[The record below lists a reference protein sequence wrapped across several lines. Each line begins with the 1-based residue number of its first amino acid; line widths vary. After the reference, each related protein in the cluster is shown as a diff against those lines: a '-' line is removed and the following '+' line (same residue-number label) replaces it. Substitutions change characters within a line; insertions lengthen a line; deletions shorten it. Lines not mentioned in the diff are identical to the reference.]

1 MWGYGPYGMAGYG
14 GSSAAGW
21 MMMFGGILW
30 LVLLAAAVAA
40 IVYALRGGARFGA
53 TPPLERRSAGL
64 DILEQRYARGEIQ
77 REEYLQK
84 KRDLLEHGTGGG

>member
-14 GSSAAGW
+14 GGWAMGW
-21 MMMFGGILW
+21 MMIFGGILW
-30 LVLLAAAVAA
+30 LGLLAAAVAA

-53 TPPLERRSAGL
+53 PPPLERRSAGL

-84 KRDLLEHGTGGG
+84 KRDLLEHGAGSD